1 MKRFFAI
8 LILLS
13 LLALQACSS
22 YSYKPVWYETSELMQ
37 SELPFS
43 MINVQSPDIV
53 RAVAYGVLDGK
64 LGEIRYAVEVGGEG
78 GRTAVLRVR
87 KAETGYAENEGFIE
101 AGGMTDGVMTPV
113 SSERLGSAEVSYFAD
128 ANSAAASYTLDDYSY
143 ALILTF
149 DSADETA
156 VREDIYNFVLAA
168 LSSGK

>member
-101 AGGMTDGVMTPV
+101 AGGMTDGRRYDARFVRA
-113 SSERLGSAEVSYFAD
+113 SRLRRGIVFRRRELRRGVV
-128 ANSAAASYTLDDYSY
+128 Y
-143 ALILTF
+143 A
-149 DSADETA
+149 
-156 VREDIYNFVLAA
+156 
-168 LSSGK
+168 